1 MATGPAVLRFNRG
14 LPPSKQFGER
24 LRLLVIQGK
33 DKGTCFSILGDLIFI
48 GREGCQIVLDDTNI
62 SRKHAELGWK
72 GDHFVVR
79 DLGSSNGIVHNGEKL
94 AQARL
99 RPGDIVMIG
108 LTVMEVYPAG
118 QTKRNDRPSLP
129 GGHRK
134 LLPGASAEV
143 ARPKAAEKPAELST
157 DEIKKKRSTDKKRLL
172 LYVGLF
178 FLAFTLYFSEGD
190 QATLREKAQIPK
202 EEKEIAAAPKDKK
215 VPARQIEKY
224 KTAIEKT
231 EAKIE
236 ADRKRIL
243 KYKTEIQKREKAM
256 NDALAEYLPNYSAD
270 TPQRRDAEI
279 FFRNGVRE
287 LRNKNYRRAFTAFE
301 TAITV
306 DPTHDLAKIYLK
318 SAKNEMLAELDS
330 MKTAAL
336 QAEKALR
343 YREARMN
350 YDNIV
355 RYLEGETGSNQF
367 MENESS
373 GSLKRMFEEATAA
386 LKELDVKENKLR

>member
-1 MATGPAVLRFNRG
+1 MPTGPAVLRFNRG

-33 DKGTCFSILGDLIFI
+33 DKGTCFSILGDLVFI

-79 DLGSSNGIVHNGEKL
+79 DLGSANGIVYNGEKA

-99 RPGDIVMIG
+99 KPGDIVMVG
-108 LTVMEVYPAG
+108 LTVMEVYAAG
-118 QTKRNDRPSLP
+118 STKKNDRP
-129 GGHRK
+129 
-134 LLPGASAEV
+134 LLPGKHRPLLPGPKGAEV
-143 ARPKAAEKPAELST
+143 ARPGAPEAASAE
-157 DEIKKKRSTDKKRLL
+157 EVKKKRSTDKKRLL

-178 FLAFTLYFSEGD
+178 FLAFTLYFAEGD
-190 QATLREKAQIPK
+190 QVTLKENARIPK
-202 EEKEIAAAPKDKK
+202 SEEVVAKAPKDKR
-215 VPARQIEKY
+215 VPAREIEKY
-224 KTAIEKT
+224 RNAIEKT
-231 EAKIE
+231 ESKIE
-236 ADRKRIL
+236 ADRKKIQKYKAEIL
-243 KYKTEIQKREKAM
+243 KKEKSM
-256 NDALAEYLPNYSAD
+256 NEALAEYLPNYSAD

-306 DPTHDLAKIYLK
+306 DDSHDLAKIYLK

-336 QAEKALR
+336 QAEKSLR
-343 YREARMN
+343 YREARMH

-355 RYLEGETGSNQF
+355 RYLEGETGSSQF
-367 MENESS
+367 MENEAS
-373 GSLKRMFEEATAA
+373 GSLKRMFEEAKTALA
-386 LKELDVKENKLR
+386 DLDVKEKKLR